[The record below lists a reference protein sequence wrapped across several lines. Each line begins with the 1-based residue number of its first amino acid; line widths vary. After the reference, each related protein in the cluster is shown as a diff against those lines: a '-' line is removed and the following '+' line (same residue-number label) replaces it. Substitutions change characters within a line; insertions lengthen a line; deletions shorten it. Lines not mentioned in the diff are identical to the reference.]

1 MSWGNRSQKPE
12 ARSQKAEWRIGFLFW
27 LLASGFWLLSLPAF
41 AQQRPLLTEDP
52 RVIANGALVTETGFA
67 YLRRARFPL
76 SGLGGDEFQAFDA
89 GLHFGLGP
97 RVEFQMGGVF
107 HNFLHIKENGSG
119 NRNDWGDFSLST
131 KIKILDETP
140 VLPVISFRPT
150 VVLPNSND
158 SKGIG
163 TNSMSFFASV
173 LAGKNV
179 GRAFLFGNVGLG
191 ILTDTVQVRAQQDVL
206 TYGLAAMFPVSP
218 RFSLL
223 SEWNGRENPRSHPTP
238 GGEDHA
244 QVRLGIQLRAAGVRW
259 DAGVTA
265 GLTHLDPRA
274 GVVFGLTKE
283 FRLWK

>member
-27 LLASGFWLLSLPAF
+27 LLASGFWLLSLPAV

-89 GLHFGLGP
+89 GLHFGLAP

-140 VLPVISFRPT
+140 VLPVVSFRPT
-150 VVLPNSND
+150 VVLPNSHD

-163 TNSMSFFASV
+163 TSSISFFASV
-173 LAGKNV
+173 FACTTV
-179 GRAFLFGNVGLG
+179 GVWFSCGA
-191 ILTDTVQVRAQQDVL
+191 
-206 TYGLAAMFPVSP
+206 
-218 RFSLL
+218 FSL
-223 SEWNGRENPRSHPTP
+223 E
-238 GGEDHA
+238 
-244 QVRLGIQLRAAGVRW
+244 I
-259 DAGVTA
+259 
-265 GLTHLDPRA
+265 
-274 GVVFGLTKE
+274 
-283 FRLWK
+283 

>member
-1 MSWGNRSQKPE
+1 M
-12 ARSQKAEWRIGFLFW
+12 A
-27 LLASGFWLLSLPAF
+27 LSLL

-52 RVIANGALVTETGFA
+52 RIIATGALVTETGFA

-76 SGLGGDEFQAFDA
+76 SGLAGDEFQTFDT

-97 RVEFQMGGVF
+97 RAEFQMGGVF
-107 HNFLHIKENGSG
+107 HNFLRIKENGGS
-119 NRNDWGDFSLST
+119 RNDWGDFFVST

-140 VLPVISFRPT
+140 VSPIISFRPT

-158 SKGIG
+158 AKGIG
-163 TNSMSFFASV
+163 TNSMSFFASI

-206 TYGLAAMFPVSP
+206 TYGLAAMLPISP
-218 RFSLL
+218 KISLL
-223 SEWNGRENPRSHPTP
+223 SEWNGRDNPRPHPTP
-238 GGEDHA
+238 GGEDRG

-259 DAGVTA
+259 DVGAVA
-265 GLTHLDPRA
+265 GLTRLDPRA